1 MTTIKKVT
9 HLILIEGED
18 QIGMEGIVKI
28 IAESLQGDVIEI
40 REVTLPMPVLK
51 RYARVKKGTSVNVRS
66 TPDKLHPALLSIGYD
81 TGDHLVL
88 DTSLDSKWVKI
99 RVTGKTPIVE
109 GWISAVYADILS
121 K

>member
-1 MTTIKKVT
+1 MTTIKKIT

-18 QIGMEGIVKI
+18 QIGMDGIVKI

-40 REVTLPMPVLK
+40 REVTLPTPVLK
-51 RYARVKKGTSVNVRS
+51 RYARVKKGTSVNVRI

-88 DTSLDSKWVKI
+88 DKSADGKWIKI
-99 RVTGKTPIVE
+99 RVANKTPIVE